1 MFSELAR
8 ALVKKAIESG
18 AIEAA
23 DEEIYF
29 FGAKMFFSQSL
40 HLGTFILMA
49 VYANLL
55 WEGLC
60 FFFAYMG
67 IRINAGGW
75 HAPSNL
81 ICFCSSTLTNL
92 LVLLLL
98 FYTPLHLCVSL
109 GLLFCMLSVLVIRKY
124 APVENPLV
132 PMDEVEKK
140 VYRARSLYGTAL
152 ICTLALGAVVGNLPR
167 FAYSLGLALLTE
179 SALLL
184 ICILQRRE

>member
-1 MFSELAR
+1 MFSALAR
-8 ALVKKAIESG
+8 TLVKKAIQSG

-49 VYANLL
+49 VYTNAL

-60 FFFAYMG
+60 FFFSYMG

-92 LVLLLL
+92 FVLLLL
-98 FYTPLHLCVSL
+98 SHTPLHLCVPL
-109 GLLFCMLSVLVIRKY
+109 ALFFCLLSVLVIRKY
-124 APVENPLV
+124 APVENPIV
-132 PMDEVEKK
+132 PMDAIEQK
-140 VYRARSLYGTAL
+140 VYRARSLYATTL
-152 ICTLALGAVVGNLPR
+152 ICAFALGAVLGGLPR
-167 FAYSLGLALLTE
+167 FAYSFGLALLTE

-184 ICILQRRE
+184 ICVLQRHK